1 LSRETDW
8 QPTAPFGTLRL
19 RAELLTRIR
28 GFFDSRGVLE
38 VETPV
43 LGHRAVTDPYI
54 ESIRAGD
61 LFLQTSPE
69 YAMKRLL
76 AAGSGPIFQIC
87 KAFRAGESGSRHNPE
102 FTMLEWYRPG
112 FDHHDLMDE
121 VDLLLKDVVGTG
133 DAERVTYEAL
143 FQRHVGA
150 NPHGADA
157 AELERAA
164 SALGVS
170 VASSS
175 SFSREDWLN
184 LLMAQVI
191 EPQLGEKAPV
201 FVYDYPVDLA
211 ALARIRPVEPPV
223 AERFEVYFRGT
234 ELANGYHEL
243 TDAREQRERFRR
255 DLEKRR
261 ALGVDDVEPD
271 ERLLAAL
278 EAGVPASAGVALGL
292 DRLVMV
298 AASARSLRD
307 VLSIP
312 SDRA

>member
-1 LSRETDW
+1 MSRELCW
-8 QPTAPFGTLRL
+8 QPTAPLEALRL
-19 RAELLTRIR
+19 RAELLARIR
-28 GFFDSRGVLE
+28 GFFETRGVLE

-43 LGHRAVTDPYI
+43 LGHATVTDPYI
-54 ESIRAGD
+54 ESIRAGN

-87 KAFRAGESGSRHNPE
+87 KAFRAAESGSRHNPE

-121 VDLLLKDVVGTG
+121 VDLLLKKVVGAG
-133 DAERVTYEAL
+133 DAERETYEGL
-143 FQRHVGA
+143 FQHHVGA
-150 NPHGADA
+150 NPHRADA
-157 AELERAA
+157 AELERAGRA
-164 SALGVS
+164 HGVTVS
-170 VASSS
+170 ASSS
-175 SFSREDWLN
+175 LSREDWLN

-191 EPQLGEKAPV
+191 EPKLGQKVPV
-201 FVYDYPVDLA
+201 FVYDYPADLA
-211 ALARIRPVEPPV
+211 ALARIRPGDPAV

-255 DLEKRR
+255 DVEKRR
-261 ALGVDDVEPD
+261 ALGYDDVELD
-271 ERLLAAL
+271 ERLLRAL
-278 EAGVPASAGVALGL
+278 EVGVPASAGDALGV
-292 DRLVMV
+292 DRLVMI
-298 AASARSLRD
+298 AASAHSLRD
-307 VLSIP
+307 VLSFS

>member
-1 LSRETDW
+1 MSRDTDW
-8 QPTAPFGTLRL
+8 QPTAALETLRL
-19 RAELLTRIR
+19 RAELLARIR

-43 LGHRAVTDPYI
+43 LGHATVTDPYI
-54 ESIRAGD
+54 ESVRAGD

-87 KAFRAGESGSRHNPE
+87 KAFRAEESGSRHNPE

-121 VDLLLKDVVGTG
+121 VDLLLNAVVGTG
-133 DAERVTYEAL
+133 DAERETYEAL

-150 NPHGADA
+150 NPHSADA

-164 SALGVS
+164 SALSVS

-175 SFSREDWLN
+175 SLSREDWLN
-184 LLMAQVI
+184 LLMAHVI

-211 ALARIRPVEPPV
+211 ALARIRPGEPPV

-243 TDAREQRERFRR
+243 TDAREQRERFKR

-307 VLSIP
+307 VLSFP

>member
-1 LSRETDW
+1 LTRDIDW
-8 QPTAPFGTLRL
+8 QPTAPLEALRL
-19 RAELLTRIR
+19 RAEILARIR
-28 GFFDSRGVLE
+28 GFFEARGVLE
-38 VETPV
+38 VETPL
-43 LGHRAVTDPYI
+43 LGHATVTDPYI

-61 LFLQTSPE
+61 SFLQTSPE

-87 KAFRAGESGSRHNPE
+87 KAFRAEESGSRHNPE

-121 VDLLLKDVVGTG
+121 VNLLLKEVVGAG
-133 DAERVTYEAL
+133 DAERETYGAL

-150 NPHGADA
+150 NPHAADA

-170 VASSS
+170 VAASSS
-175 SFSREDWLN
+175 LSREDWLN
-184 LLMAQVI
+184 LLMAHVI
-191 EPQLGEKAPV
+191 EPQLGVEAPA

-211 ALARIRPVEPPV
+211 ALARIRPGEPPV

-307 VLSIP
+307 VLSFP